1 MVIHFACQKLDTK
14 ALPKL
19 TRKCI
24 FVREF
29 KFYKKELLEE
39 GMLAETKNFDQR
51 ESFFFLKKIRIATVF
66 FLILGF
72 LNLSVGTRQRY
83 SLISS
88 VFRQHEYSR
97 CRDFQTYIP
106 FKFRQV
112 CTLFER

>member
-24 FVREF
+24 FVREL

-51 ESFFFLKKIRIATVF
+51 ESFFFFKIRIATVF
-66 FLILGF
+66 FSHLRIFEPFCGHKTKIFIDL
-72 LNLSVGTRQRY
+72 
-83 SLISS
+83 
-88 VFRQHEYSR
+88 FRI
-97 CRDFQTYIP
+97 QTA
-106 FKFRQV
+106 
-112 CTLFER
+112 